1 MPFANGGCA
10 ATLILLIHRYA
21 LHVYSTIWY
30 AWKYWSAQNNYR
42 TTIGNYS
49 PDRHGVYI
57 DSHWIAI
64 NFSHVVRVDGYI
76 YVYIKLC
83 NVYMLYSLLL
93 FLYSNLTEKKVNV
106 SRHGQKLQFLNIFL
120 FSTSQDIFF
129 ICKTC
134 RKIREK
140 YRIRKIWEKAF
151 NLLKFFK

>member
-93 FLYSNLTEKKVNV
+93 FLYSNLTEKKWMFHVTDRNY
-106 SRHGQKLQFLNIFL
+106 N
-120 FSTSQDIFF
+120 FSIFF
-129 ICKTC
+129 YF
-134 RKIREK
+134 RQVKIFFSFVKLVEKSEKNIEFEK
-140 YRIRKIWEKAF
+140 YEKK
-151 NLLKFFK
+151 LLIY